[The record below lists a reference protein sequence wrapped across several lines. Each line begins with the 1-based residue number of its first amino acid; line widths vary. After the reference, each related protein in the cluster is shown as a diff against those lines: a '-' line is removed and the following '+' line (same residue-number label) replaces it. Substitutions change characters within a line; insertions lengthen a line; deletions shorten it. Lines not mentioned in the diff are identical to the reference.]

1 MKRLMVA
8 VALLMTPTVMAQ
20 TMTGTLTFTHDGINT
35 TRYQLVVD
43 GGAPVVVVPTTVT
56 NQALCGVKPCNLSVP
71 LPALAVGVH
80 TATIAA
86 CNSSSICST
95 SAVLN
100 IAIPISPSNLSVTIT
115 ITIP

>member
-1 MKRLMVA
+1 MKRLLLIL
-8 VALLMTPTVMAQ
+8 ALFALPAQAQ
-20 TMTGTLTFTHDGINT
+20 TMTGTLYFTHDGINT

-56 NQALCGVKPCNLSVP
+56 NQALCPLKPCNLSVP

-95 SAVLN
+95 SAVLS

-115 ITIP
+115 IMIP